1 MNPSTNSPSS
11 EPTRVELVYAST
23 PEQQEM
29 QRRVQKQ
36 VRGMRRVLFP
46 LFMLFF
52 VLAFL
57 IVVAVGIFVVVEIAS
72 HMLR

>member
-1 MNPSTNSPSS
+1 MHPFPNSPSS

-29 QRRVQKQ
+29 QRRAQRR
-36 VRGMRRVLFP
+36 VRGASRLFP
-46 LFMLFF
+46 VFMLFF

-57 IVVAVGIFVVVEIAS
+57 VVVAGGIFVVVEIAT
-72 HMLR
+72 HLPH